1 MEAIIN
7 LRDPP
12 HLSCEQDTGFK
23 TDQPGLCSTETTISL
38 ASTRTVKLRDK
49 IARSFQRVFILP

>member
-1 MEAIIN
+1 MKAIIN
-7 LRDPP
+7 VPNFP
-12 HLSCEQDTGFK
+12 HLSFEQDTGSK

-49 IARSFQRVFILP
+49 IARSFRRVSILP